1 MFLTFNRDYPV
12 YNHKEIEKKWQDFW
26 EKNHTFR
33 TEKEMTKPKYY
44 CLDMFPYPS
53 GA

>member
-1 MFLTFNRDYPV
+1 M
-12 YNHKEIEKKWQDFW
+12 YNHKEIEKKWQTYW
-26 EKNHTFR
+26 EENKTFKVNSPSKEEIKNKTA
-33 TEKEMTKPKYY
+33 KPKYY